1 MNYPTLIALWSPAP
15 GCGKTTVANF
25 ILQDLREFERM
36 PFAAPMRRML
46 TTFLFEAG
54 CTYSDA
60 QYYLSDPVG
69 KELDIPQLP
78 YPTTGRHLLR
88 TLGTEWGRTCIH
100 PDVWVQ
106 IWEQSING
114 SVITD
119 DLRFPNEAAAIR
131 RLGGEIWCIHRPG
144 VSDISGHASEAGLRD
159 VAFDLVLNNDGT
171 IRELHQKVA
180 RHLGL
185 AFNDDDTRL
194 GTAAAAI

>member
-1 MNYPTLIALWSPAP
+1 MSYPSPIALWSPAP

-25 ILQDLREFERM
+25 ILQDLPEFQRV
-36 PFAAPMRRML
+36 PFAGPMRRML

-60 QYYLSDPVG
+60 YYYLSDPVG
-69 KELDIPQLP
+69 KELDIPQMS

-88 TLGTEWGRTCIH
+88 TLGTEWGRNCVH
-100 PDVWVQ
+100 PDLWVQ
-106 IWEQSING
+106 IWEQ
-114 SVITD
+114 VISGPTIAD

-131 RLGGEIWCIHRPG
+131 RLGGEVWCIHRPG
-144 VSDISGHASEAGLRD
+144 ASDTSGHASEAGID

-171 IRELHQKVA
+171 IRDLHQKVA

-185 AFNDDDTRL
+185 ASL
-194 GTAAAAI
+194 AAVGAG